1 MYTKRALFELGV
13 TGADFTESERRQL
26 DQNGFYIRKNYFT
39 PAECDEMGRA
49 FDRLSALE
57 GDRGGH
63 EVHVEPGA
71 PRVSNIFNKATEF
84 DRCLEARPVLA
95 AAHYLLGEIKVH
107 GANLREPAKG
117 KGHQDLHV
125 DVPKHFPEDWWVL
138 NVIITFDDM
147 RLDNGPTRVVPGSHH
162 WPPLNVAAVNRFDW
176 SPDQLSPAEQ
186 AMLPT
191 DLAAPYPGEVLVEA
205 PKGSLIIC
213 NSSIWHGG
221 TRNLSGDRRRVL
233 HLTYTRRDLPQQ
245 LVQRQHLT
253 PATYERMSEVHRY
266 LLDIEPLPD
275 GAAIM
280 ASAKAPGT
288 TNDWW
293 R

>member
-13 TGADFTESERRQL
+13 TGADFTESEQDQL
-26 DQNGFYIRKNYFT
+26 DRQGFYIRKNYFT
-39 PAECDEMGRA
+39 PAACEEMA
-49 FDRLSALE
+49 AEFDRLSNIE
-57 GDRGGH
+57 GAQGGH

-71 PRVSNIFNKATEF
+71 PRVSNIFNKTAAY
-84 DRCLEARPVLA
+84 DRCLAIKPVLA

-117 KGHQDLHV
+117 QGHQDLHV

-138 NVIITFDDM
+138 NVIVTFDDM
-147 RLDNGPTRVVPGSHH
+147 RLDNGPTRVIPGSHH

-176 SPDQLSPAEQ
+176 SPKPLSADEEK
-186 AMLPT
+186 LIPT

-221 TRNLSGDRRRVL
+221 TRNISGDRRRVL

-253 PATYERMSEVHRY
+253 QATYERLDDVQRY
-266 LLDIEPLPD
+266 FLDIEPVPA
-275 GAAIM
+275 GAAILQ
-280 ASAKAPGT
+280 SARAPGAT
-288 TNDWW
+288 SDWW
-293 R
+293 K

>member
-13 TGADFTESERRQL
+13 TGADFTESEQRQL
-26 DQNGFYIRKNYFT
+26 DQQGFYIRKNYFT
-39 PAECDEMGRA
+39 PAECEEMA
-49 FDRLSALE
+49 AEFDRLSAIE
-57 GDRGGH
+57 GTRGGH

-71 PRVSNIFNKATEF
+71 PRVSNIFNKTAAY
-84 DRCLEARPVLA
+84 DRCLGIKPVLA

-117 KGHQDLHV
+117 QGHQDLHV

-138 NVIITFDDM
+138 NVIVTFDDM
-147 RLDNGPTRVVPGSHH
+147 RLDNGPTRVIPGSHH

-176 SPDQLSPAEQ
+176 SPKPLTPAEEK
-186 AMLPT
+186 LIPT

-253 PATYERMSEVHRY
+253 QATYERLDDVQRY
-266 LLDIEPLPD
+266 FLDIEPVPA
-275 GAAIM
+275 GAEILQ
-280 ASAKAPGT
+280 SARAPGAT
-288 TNDWW
+288 TDWW
-293 R
+293 K

>member
-13 TGADFTESERRQL
+13 TGADFTESEQDQL
-26 DQNGFYIRKNYFT
+26 DRQGFYIRKNYFT
-39 PAECDEMGRA
+39 PAACEEMA
-49 FDRLSALE
+49 TEFDRLSSIE
-57 GDRGGH
+57 GAQGGH

-71 PRVSNIFNKATEF
+71 PRVSNIFNKTAAY
-84 DRCLEARPVLA
+84 DRCLGIKPVLA

-107 GANLREPAKG
+107 GANLREPMKG
-117 KGHQDLHV
+117 QGHQDLHV

-138 NVIITFDDM
+138 NVIVTFDDM
-147 RLDNGPTRVVPGSHH
+147 RLDNGPTRVIPGSHH

-176 SPDQLSPAEQ
+176 SPKPLSPAEEK
-186 AMLPT
+186 LIPT

-253 PATYERMSEVHRY
+253 QATYERLDDVQRY
-266 LLDIEPLPD
+266 FLDIEPVPA
-275 GAAIM
+275 GAAILQ
-280 ASAKAPGT
+280 SARAPGAT
-288 TNDWW
+288 SDWW
-293 R
+293 K

>member
-13 TGADFTESERRQL
+13 TGADFTESEQRQL

-39 PAECDEMGRA
+39 GTECEEMATA
-49 FDRLSALE
+49 FDRLSGLE
-57 GDRGGH
+57 GERGGH

-71 PRVSNIFNKATEF
+71 PRVSNIFNKTDAY
-84 DRCLEARPVLA
+84 DRCLAIKPVLA

-117 KGHQDLHV
+117 QGHQDLHV
-125 DVPKHFPEDWWVL
+125 DVPKHFPGDWWVL
-138 NVIITFDDM
+138 NVIVTFDDM
-147 RLDNGPTRVVPGSHH
+147 RLDNGPTRVIPGSHH

-176 SPDQLSPAEQ
+176 SPKPLSAEEAKLIPA
-186 AMLPT
+186 

-213 NSSIWHGG
+213 NSAIWHGG

-245 LVQRQHLT
+245 LVQRQHLQQE
-253 PATYERMSEVHRY
+253 TYERLSDVQRY
-266 LLDIEPLPD
+266 LLDIEPVPE
-275 GAAIM
+275 GAAILQ
-280 ASAKAPGT
+280 SARAPGA

-293 R
+293 K